1 MYLRNWRLALDSLV
15 MDVSR
20 LRCIHADLRSVLKNS
35 RNLSLQ
41 YAGTARKIHVILTDM
56 NQVLAS
62 SAGNAVLNRSS
73 RSGSILTGEYRNP
86 RLLEITMASCAEMV
100 LGNLAKDSEE
110 AREKLMAVLDNGKTA
125 RVLW

>member
-1 MYLRNWRLALDSLV
+1 
-15 MDVSR
+15 
-20 LRCIHADLRSVLKNS
+20 
-35 RNLSLQ
+35 
-41 YAGTARKIHVILTDM
+41 M